1 MLSVLSQGSLAGWL
15 MSVALGVQ
23 HVCVEGRTGYPTQV
37 PLMQRDLDMLV
48 RGRRARTGVLLAHH
62 PRDVL
67 AVGEGVMF
75 VS

>member
-1 MLSVLSQGSLAGWL
+1 M
-15 MSVALGVQ
+15 
-23 HVCVEGRTGYPTQV
+23 CGREDGV

-48 RGRRARTGVLLAHH
+48 RGRRAQTGVSLAHH

-67 AVGEGVMF
+67 AIAELVMF